1 LLIFSL
7 YFSTYFTANSID
19 TFTATVQSRPANSV
33 SSGPVKFATTSVVNM
48 SICVYKDSYFARAFN
63 GGSSAAK
70 IPKLSCALFAARDSL
85 TIFASFNLPPLIAP
99 QLEHLPPSLK
109 NQFGRILSTEAGRTN
124 TAQFLAP
131 AAMQL
136 FSTPVHLLGLD
147 LFNRQGRLGFA
158 ERFARVTRDWSV
170 SAMARM
176 GRIVP
181 AFGVGGIVNGNVRR
195 HLIGRLE

>member
-1 LLIFSL
+1 
-7 YFSTYFTANSID
+7 
-19 TFTATVQSRPANSV
+19 
-33 SSGPVKFATTSVVNM
+33 M

-63 GGSSAAK
+63 GGSHAAK
-70 IPKLSCALFAARDSL
+70 IPKISYALFAVRDSL
-85 TIFASFNLPPLIAP
+85 TIFASFNLPSLIAP
-99 QLEHLPPSLK
+99 QLAHLPPSFK
-109 NQFGRILSTEAGRTN
+109 NQFSRILNTEVGRTN

-147 LFNRQGRLGFA
+147 LFNRQGRLGFG
-158 ERFARVTRDWSV
+158 ERFARVTRDWGV

-181 AFGVGGIVNGNVRR
+181 AFGVGGVVNGNVRR
-195 HLIGRLE
+195 DLIGRLE